1 MIGWLVL
8 AGGAAYLY
16 LRARSSPSSVQAQQT
31 PRLTPQAPA
40 QSLPLPSS
48 AQNPAA
54 PFLPKETSDLLV
66 GDIVTLRANEH
77 FMPENLSFVS
87 GMPAEMTR
95 ATRFLIIDVSSN
107 RPIGKMSA
115 EDIARLGLTGASGT
129 DLNLWAIPLSEIIE
143 VKRNGFTVF

>member
-1 MIGWLVL
+1 V
-8 AGGAAYLY
+8 
-16 LRARSSPSSVQAQQT
+16 
-31 PRLTPQAPA
+31 
-40 QSLPLPSS
+40 
-48 AQNPAA
+48 NPAA

-66 GDIVTLRANEH
+66 GDIVTLRANNH
-77 FMPENLSFVS
+77 FMPENLSHVANL
-87 GMPAEMTR
+87 PAEMTR

-129 DLNLWAIPLSEIIE
+129 DLNLWAIPLAEIIE